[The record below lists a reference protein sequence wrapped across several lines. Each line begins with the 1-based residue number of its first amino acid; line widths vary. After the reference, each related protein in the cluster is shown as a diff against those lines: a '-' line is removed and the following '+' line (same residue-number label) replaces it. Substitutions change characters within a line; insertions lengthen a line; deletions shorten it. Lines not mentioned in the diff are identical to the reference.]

1 MGPLRF
7 WPQIQAVGLSIR
19 DIRISLSQPKPTN
32 TNGWIYAQ
40 THAEVFCREAE
51 RFWGNSL
58 VNTKPDATYHL
69 DLRLLTSAS
78 PKAANNLRRLAKNT
92 LINALGQK

>member
-1 MGPLRF
+1 M
-7 WPQIQAVGLSIR
+7 
-19 DIRISLSQPKPTN
+19 SLSQPKPTN

-58 VNTKPDATYHL
+58 VNAKPDATYHL
-69 DLRLLTSAS
+69 DRRLLTSAS
-78 PKAANNLRRLAKNT
+78 PKAANNFRRLAKNT
-92 LINALGQK
+92 LINALFQK